1 LSSYMRVSWE
11 CYDVVGPK
19 LYHHVECSEQ
29 RTLKAIVRGVEV
41 GALMASRATLH
52 PINRKRQLLQ
62 HTRILSV
69 SVDQCCDDPDSIRL
83 FIQACNAPKL
93 TVWADLVVVSYWR
106 SGDNFMENRRQAK
119 YSRAWGSTVNKVVLK
134 NLSSLWTNLT
144 AWIISSERILPPADS
159 VALVLPTSTISLEG
173 NEVCKLS
180 TWSHAYTELSIILDS
195 ENTTPPERPV
205 FDDGRGWVRQTCDF
219 LIHFSLARCP
229 GTINVYFMDDF
240 IPAGGDGTSWSPSRC
255 RDAIERKYRWTAPRL
270 LGNGKR
276 PTFNFRTRKDYL
288 DAGVT
293 DEYTAEGVAILK
305 RAEGRSLERAEA
317 LDTVV

>member
-1 LSSYMRVSWE
+1 MSTAKPIHPSVTAPRYSLGGHRNILDLIASYVAADATLSSYMRVSWE

-41 GALMASRATLH
+41 GALMAS
-52 PINRKRQLLQ
+52 P
-62 HTRILSV
+62 
-69 SVDQCCDDPDSIRL
+69 
-83 FIQACNAPKL
+83 CNAPKL